1 MSTIITLEQ
10 LKSVNPAV
18 NDALGALVVAAVN
31 EWIENTTSRCWG
43 EQKSVTELYDASGVV
58 WLRHMDVSAVSSV
71 KIGYPNRTRTERASD
86 SYSWSKDGRLILS
99 YSRST
104 ALPPSIYDQI
114 EVAYTYGREDVPDD
128 LVLAALGLAGGYY
141 DYVQNGSR
149 EVTRAQ
155 VGSYTLQFAAAG
167 SASNGAGENGSSVS
181 RDWQVIKAYA
191 MRRV

>member
-10 LKSVNPAV
+10 LKSINSAV
-18 NDALGALVVAAVN
+18 NDTLGAIVVAAVN

-43 EQKSVTELYDASGVV
+43 DEKSVTELYDASGIV
-58 WLRHMDVSAVSSV
+58 WLRHMDITAVSSV
-71 KIGYPNRTRTERASD
+71 KIGYPNGTRTERDPD
-86 SYSWSKDGRLILS
+86 SYSWSKEGRLILS
-99 YSRST
+99 YGRST
-104 ALPPSIYDQI
+104 ALPPSTYDQI
-114 EVAYTYGREDVPDD
+114 EVTYTYGREAVPAD
-128 LVLAALGLAGGYY
+128 LTLAALGLAGGYY

-167 SASNGAGENGSSVS
+167 SASNGEDGSGSSVS
-181 RDWQVIKAYA
+181 RDWQVIRAYA